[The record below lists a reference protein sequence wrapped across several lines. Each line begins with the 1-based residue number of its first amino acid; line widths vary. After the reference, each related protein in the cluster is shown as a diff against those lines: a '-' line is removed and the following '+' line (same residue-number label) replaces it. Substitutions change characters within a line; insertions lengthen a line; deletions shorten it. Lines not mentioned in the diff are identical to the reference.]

1 MEKKKKPTSAKY
13 FKYQFTK
20 TLLGL
25 AIAVLVLCA
34 LGIAVSVYRICA
46 FGIHGFIEALQSP
59 LLIAVCLF
67 CIVTVVWILLKSQY
81 VIDDTYYVTQFG
93 WIKSKYLIKDVTA
106 LELNAETQKLTVY
119 IGEEFSVLSLAKEW
133 QDEFIAALRA
143 VNPDVEFT
151 F

>member
-1 MEKKKKPTSAKY
+1 MEKKKKPSSAKY

-20 TLLGL
+20 TIIGL
-25 AIAVLVLCA
+25 AIAVLLLCA
-34 LGIAVSVYRICA
+34 VGIAISAYRIYA
-46 FGIHGFIEALQSP
+46 FGIHGFIEALQAP

-67 CIVTVVWILLKSQY
+67 CIVTVLWILCKSQY
-81 VIDDTYYVTQFG
+81 IVDETHYTTQFG
-93 WIKSKYLIKDVTA
+93 WIKSKYPIKDVTA
-106 LELNAETQKLTVY
+106 LELNVETQKLTVY

-143 VNPDVEFT
+143 VNPDVAFT